1 MRYALIAVAISAGL
15 IFARLAWIFL
25 LRGLAFPSESAAGL
39 EGDYLVFTI
48 FGVSTLVTVIGPGGL
63 IGQRDWGAYLL
74 STAGFLWSLPL
85 SLAFFVSVIQ
95 PTLIPMD
102 PTLLFGLPLAL
113 GVGVFGF
120 RLGRSMGR
128 EISERPRP

>member
-1 MRYALIAVAISAGL
+1 M
-15 IFARLAWIFL
+15 
-25 LRGLAFPSESAAGL
+25 
-39 EGDYLVFTI
+39 
-48 FGVSTLVTVIGPGGL
+48 STLVTVIAAGGL

-113 GVGVFGF
+113 GVGVFGL

-128 EISERPRP
+128 EVSERQRP